1 MGSKKEVTIGKKFGD
16 WTVLEIEVKNPNS
29 KAKRVRKGALCECK
43 CGKKQYIEYRAL
55 YDGRTTNCGCEWH
68 KQVAQKKYNNNII
81 PIGTKFGKLIVIA
94 DAGMKKYNKHFST
107 CQCECGNIIDVANT
121 HLKNG
126 HTKSCG
132 CSTESFGSQKI
143 KQLLKDN
150 NIKFISEYTFSDFK
164 SSQGVPYRF
173 DFAIFKDKELY
184 EIIEFDGAQHFSPQ
198 KGYYEGQFEKIQLY
212 DKIKN
217 DYCKQ
222 KNIKLIRIPYTE
234 EDNIDLKMLELENY
248 YKEE

>member
-1 MGSKKEVTIGKKFGD
+1 MSATINEIGNVYDRLKVIERAGSNAQG
-16 WTVLEIEVKNPNS
+16 
-29 KAKRVRKGALCECK
+29 
-43 CGKKQYIEYRAL
+43 RAL
-55 YDGRTTNCGCEWH
+55 W
-68 KQVAQKKYNNNII
+68 K
-81 PIGTKFGKLIVIA
+81 
-94 DAGMKKYNKHFST
+94 
-107 CQCECGNIIDVANT
+107 CQCECENIIIVRGAD
-121 HLKNG
+121 LRNG

-164 SSQGVPYRF
+164 SDQGVPYRF

-222 KNIKLIRIPYTE
+222 KNIKLIRVPYTE

-248 YKEE
+248 YKQE